1 MKTKSRRS
9 FLRKSTVLLV
19 GGFTAWQSVLR
30 NAAADSRTTGQI
42 ARTNSDAFVLP
53 SLPYAY
59 NALEPFI
66 DEQTMRIHHDR
77 HHRTY
82 VDQLNKVLDK
92 APEWKGKNLEQ
103 LLSQLSA
110 IPETVRTAVRNHG
123 GGHWNHTFFWN
134 IMMPSGGPLPTGKL
148 LDALQA
154 RWTSY
159 AAFQT
164 AFTEAAMSV
173 FGSGW
178 CWLIADKNQKLSI
191 VTTPNQDNPIMDIA
205 AIKGKPVLGIDLWE
219 HAYYLKHQNRR
230 AEYIK
235 DWWQVVNWP
244 KVALLYESE

>member
-1 MKTKSRRS
+1 MKTKSRRA

-19 GGFTAWQSVLR
+19 GGLTAWPTALR
-30 NAAADSRTTGQI
+30 NAVAYARRAGPTV
-42 ARTNSDAFVLP
+42 RTNSDAFVLP
-53 SLPYAY
+53 ILPYAY

-77 HHRTY
+77 HHRAY
-82 VDQLNKVLDK
+82 VDQLNKALTK
-92 APEWKGKNLEQ
+92 IPEWQGKDLEQ

-134 IMMPSGGPLPTGKL
+134 IMAPPGSPLPTGTL

-154 RWTSY
+154 GWTSF
-159 AAFQT
+159 ADFQT
-164 AFTEAAMSV
+164 AFTEASMSV

-178 CWLIADKNQKLSI
+178 CWLVADKNRKLHI
-191 VTTPNQDNPIMDIA
+191 VTTPNQDNPLMDNA
-205 AIKGKPVLGIDLWE
+205 AIRGKPILGIDLWE

-230 AEYIK
+230 ADYIK
-235 DWWQVVNWP
+235 GWWQVVNWP
-244 KVALLYESE
+244 QVARLYESD